1 MSLTTQHSKEV
12 QLWYK
17 DVPRNIRTPS
27 FLGFGVLVVA
37 VFGFAAWA
45 STAPIDGAVVAPG
58 SFVATGQNKIIQHL
72 EGGIIREILVRE
84 GDLVDAGQTMIR
96 LDETAPKAKLRRL
109 TLRHSRQ
116 KATQTR
122 LRAEAQFKSELAFPE
137 SLTTLASDPD
147 IKAILDTQQLA
158 FRARQ
163 DKLTSEIAVLKQGIA
178 AFRERM
184 TGSEAQ
190 LKAIGEQL
198 AFIAEEL
205 KSKNALH
212 EKGLLRKSEILALQR
227 SEARLRGEAGRL
239 RAEIGDVKE
248 RIARTERQIT
258 RTKYLQV
265 QKAVEELHDVESE
278 LKDVREQIRAARNVV
293 ERIDLNAPVKG
304 IVVKMRYHTSGGVI
318 EPGKDILEL
327 LPVRDELII
336 EAQIRP
342 QDIDN
347 VRQGQEAYIRL
358 TALSQRITPMI
369 PGKVIYVSADTL
381 PDDKKGRLA
390 QQDVYVARI
399 RLDAGRASEVDSF
412 NPTPGMPTE
421 VYIKTGQRTFFK
433 YLTQP
438 IIDSMS
444 RAFRES

>member
-1 MSLTTQHSKEV
+1 MTQSAKDTK
-12 QLWYK
+12 LWYAN
-17 DVPRNIRTPS
+17 VPRNINTPTK
-27 FLGFGVLVVA
+27 LGFVVIVVA
-37 VFGFAAWA
+37 VFGFTAWA

-84 GDLVDAGQTMIR
+84 GDLVEAGQTLIR

-109 TLRHSRQ
+109 YLRFSRQ
-116 KATQTR
+116 TATEAR
-122 LRAEAQFKSELAFPE
+122 LRAEARFDSKISFPE
-137 SLTTLASDPD
+137 SLTSLASDPD
-147 IKAILDTQQLA
+147 IKALLDTQQLT
-158 FRARQ
+158 FQARQ
-163 DKLTSEIAVLKQGIA
+163 DKLTSEIAVLRQGIA

-184 TGSEAQ
+184 TGSQSQ

-205 KSKNALH
+205 KSKSVLH
-212 EKGLLRKSEILALQR
+212 KKGLLRKSEILAIQR

-258 RTKYLQV
+258 RTRYQQV
-265 QKAVEELHDVESE
+265 EKAVEELHEVESE
-278 LKDVREQIRAARNVV
+278 IKDIRERIRAARNVV

-304 IVVKMRYHTSGGVI
+304 IVIKMKYHTAGGVI

-347 VRQGQEAYIRL
+347 VRKGQAAFIRL
-358 TALSQRITPMI
+358 TALSQRVTPML
-369 PGKVIYVSADTL
+369 PGEVIYVSADTL
-381 PDDKKGRLA
+381 PDDKKGRLSRE
-390 QQDVYVARI
+390 DIYIARI
-399 RLDAGRASEVDSF
+399 RLDGNKAAEVEEF
-412 NPTPGMPTE
+412 HPTPGMPTE

-438 IIDSMS
+438 IIDSVS